1 MKILEIIADGRP
13 GGGTTHVLS
22 LMRHLVTHGND
33 VYFITQQDS
42 YALKRA
48 RELEVQARGL
58 DFFFSCLDLRVP
70 WKIGR
75 LVERVQPE
83 VVHVHGS
90 RAGFFF
96 SLASSKY
103 SGPAV
108 YTVHGYHF
116 PHKLPGIRSLA
127 LMAERQTVRNVNAL
141 VFVSEYD
148 RRLSDRYRLS
158 PVHGRKLVVYNGIED
173 ISLNARRGTDLRC
186 VGFLGRME
194 YQKDPLL
201 FVDTIRMLV
210 GKGYRAKMIGGGSL
224 ESEVRDLLVRYGI
237 DNHVRM
243 LGHLGREDALREIAE
258 VGSILFTSRWEGMP
272 IAVMEAMSMRIPVV
286 APSVGGIPEIIDD
299 GVSGILVKDRDP
311 RQFAEAV
318 ERVTTN
324 PRFRER
330 IVEAAYRDVK
340 ERFHHPGTAQRY
352 LEIYYG
358 LVHGRRSGVR
368 VSEGRPAVE
377 RAIPIPALSREPNPR
392 PLGDRVS
399 ERPARSHLS
408 ETKALGHLTRR
419 ERL

>member
-1 MKILEIIADGRP
+1 M
-13 GGGTTHVLS
+13 
-22 LMRHLVTHGND
+22 
-33 VYFITQQDS
+33 
-42 YALKRA
+42 
-48 RELEVQARGL
+48 GL
-58 DFFFSCLDLRVP
+58 A
-70 WKIGR
+70 
-75 LVERVQPE
+75 
-83 VVHVHGS
+83 
-90 RAGFFF
+90 AGFFF

-103 SGPAV
+103 LGPAV

-116 PHKLPGIRSLA
+116 PHKLPGIRNLA
-127 LMAERQTVRNVNAL
+127 LMAERQAAKKVQAL

-158 PVHGRKLVVYNGIED
+158 PVRGRKLVVYNGIED
-173 ISLNARRGTDLRC
+173 ISLDARRGTDLRC

-201 FVDTIRMLV
+201 FVAAMQMLV
-210 GKGYRAKMIGGGSL
+210 RQGYHAKMIGGGSL
-224 ESEVRDLLVRYGI
+224 EGEVRDLLVRYGI

-272 IAVMEAMSMRIPVV
+272 IAVMEAMNMRIPVV

-299 GVSGILVKDRDP
+299 GVSGILVKNRDP

-340 ERFHHPGTAQRY
+340 ERFHHAGTAQRY

-377 RAIPIPALSREPNPR
+377 RAIPIPALSWEPNPR
-392 PLGDRVS
+392 PLGDHVGK
-399 ERPARSHLS
+399 RPARRHVSQTES
-408 ETKALGHLTRR
+408 IGHLTRR